1 MDLRFTEEQEMLR
14 KAVRDFLSTECPKEK
29 VRELEKSE
37 IGYSPDIWHEI
48 ANLGWLGLTI
58 PEKYGGNEMS
68 FLHLALLIEEMGRNI
83 YPSPFLP
90 TVMSTLPI
98 IEEGTEEQ
106 RENILPRIA
115 IGDLIVTMAIWE
127 ESGTFDTAEINTTA
141 ALLGNEYWINGIKL
155 FVEMGHVADYF
166 IVVAK
171 AQEEAVPEEQ
181 ITLFVVD
188 AKSPGITCEVIP
200 TIAKDKLCQV
210 QFSDVK
216 VPIENVLGKPN
227 SGWPIIRN
235 IMRRGAIAKCA
246 ESLGGM
252 QSCVD
257 MTVDYSKER
266 VQYGRPIGAFQA
278 LQHIMADMW
287 TTLQTGRYL
296 TYKAAWM
303 ESEGIDCTKE
313 ASMAKSYVNEAYKFV
328 SKWGVRLHG
337 AIGTSLD
344 HDISLYYRIAKAADT
359 AFGSTDMHREIVAE
373 QIGLMS

>member
-29 VRELEKSE
+29 VRELVKSE

-58 PEKYGGNEMS
+58 PEKYGGNQMS

-171 AQEEAVPEEQ
+171 AQEEAVPEKQ

>member
-14 KAVRDFLSTECPKEK
+14 KAVRDFLSNECPKEK
-29 VRELEKSE
+29 VRELERSE
-37 IGYSPDIWHEI
+37 IGYSTDIWHEI
-48 ANLGWLGLTI
+48 ANLGWFGLTI
-58 PEKYGGNEMS
+58 PDEYGGSQMP
-68 FLHLALLIEEMGRNI
+68 FLNLTLLMEEMGKNLF
-83 YPSPFLP
+83 PSPFLA
-90 TVMSTLPI
+90 TVISTFPI

-106 RENILPRIA
+106 KRNILPRVA
-115 IGDLIVTMAIWE
+115 SGDLIITMAIWE
-127 ESGTFDTAEINTTA
+127 ESATFHATEIKTSA
-141 ALLGNEYWINGIKL
+141 ALVGNRYRINGTKL

-166 IVVAK
+166 IVAAK
-171 AQEEAVPEEQ
+171 TYDNGLSAES
-181 ITLFVVD
+181 ITLFLVD
-188 AKSPGITCEVIP
+188 TRLRGIECEVVP
-200 TIAKDKLCQV
+200 TIANNKLCQARFV
-210 QFSDVK
+210 NVS
-216 VPIENVLGKPN
+216 VPLENMLGKPN
-227 SGWPIIRN
+227 GGWPIIRN

-246 ESLGGM
+246 ESVGGM

-266 VQYGRPIGAFQA
+266 FQYGRPIGAFQA

-344 HDISLYYRIAKAADT
+344 YDISLYYRIAKAADT

-373 QIGLMS
+373 KIGLMS

>member
-1 MDLRFTEEQEMLR
+1 
-14 KAVRDFLSTECPKEK
+14 
-29 VRELEKSE
+29 
-37 IGYSPDIWHEI
+37 
-48 ANLGWLGLTI
+48 
-58 PEKYGGNEMS
+58 
-68 FLHLALLIEEMGRNI
+68 
-83 YPSPFLP
+83 
-90 TVMSTLPI
+90 
-98 IEEGTEEQ
+98 
-106 RENILPRIA
+106 
-115 IGDLIVTMAIWE
+115 
-127 ESGTFDTAEINTTA
+127 
-141 ALLGNEYWINGIKL
+141 
-155 FVEMGHVADYF
+155 MGHVADYF

-171 AQEEAVPEEQ
+171 AQEEAVPEKQ

>member
-14 KAVRDFLSTECPKEK
+14 KAVRDFLSNECPKEK
-29 VRELEKSE
+29 VRELERSE
-37 IGYSPDIWHEI
+37 IGYSTDIWHEI

-171 AQEEAVPEEQ
+171 AQEEAVPEKQ

>member
-29 VRELEKSE
+29 VRELERSE

-171 AQEEAVPEEQ
+171 AQEEAVPEKQ

>member
-14 KAVRDFLSTECPKEK
+14 KAVKDFLSTECPKEK
-29 VRELEKSE
+29 VRELVKSE

-171 AQEEAVPEEQ
+171 AQEEAVPEKQ

>member
-29 VRELEKSE
+29 VRELVKSE

-171 AQEEAVPEEQ
+171 AQEEAVPEKQ

>member
-14 KAVRDFLSTECPKEK
+14 KAVRDFLSNECPKEK
-29 VRELEKSE
+29 VRELERSE
-37 IGYSPDIWHEI
+37 IGYSTDIWHEI

-171 AQEEAVPEEQ
+171 AQEEAVPEKQ

-246 ESLGGM
+246 ESVGGM

-266 VQYGRPIGAFQA
+266 FQYGRPIGAFQA

-373 QIGLMS
+373 KIGLMS

>member
-29 VRELEKSE
+29 VRELVKSE
-37 IGYSPDIWHEI
+37 FGYSPDIWHEI

-171 AQEEAVPEEQ
+171 VQEEAVPEKQ